1 MFLEKK
7 NVPAKDH
14 IMGELIDL
22 KRRRVELEKRKTLAL
37 ERIALALEMKKK
49 MRKENLTNIV
59 NVSYPYKVWN
69 LLSCLMSRNRCVP
82 PKSVYWW

>member
-1 MFLEKK
+1 MISNFWSEKRSFAILFLERK

-22 KRRRVELEKRKTLAL
+22 KRRRLELEKRKTLAL

-49 MRKENLTNIV
+49 NEKRKFNKYCKCV
-59 NVSYPYKVWN
+59 
-69 LLSCLMSRNRCVP
+69 LSI
-82 PKSVYWW
+82 

>member
-1 MFLEKK
+1 M
-7 NVPAKDH
+7 PAKDH

-49 MRKENLTNIV
+49 NEKRKFNKYCKCV
-59 NVSYPYKVWN
+59 
-69 LLSCLMSRNRCVP
+69 LSI
-82 PKSVYWW
+82 